1 VLFHVVLQDVRFAA
15 CEPGRIHTSAG
26 SQTSRN
32 SSFRN
37 FIFAFI
43 LFTVLVSPLA
53 VSAQAAPV
61 LAPVPATQSG
71 VFTDSIGVV
80 THLSYTDT
88 LYYTDFPAIAQ
99 ELQTLGVHH
108 IRDGYYPWAQSSP
121 IVQAHQQLASM
132 GIKCT
137 YVIPYQSLSS
147 HAQTVQ
153 MVGQITSFSH
163 EVGDME
169 AVEPPNECDVSG
181 ECNGYGTPAIKNE
194 IGFLGVVF
202 DSGFSL
208 NVPYLGP
215 SFVLPQSYPTAGNL
229 SSQMTINNL
238 HVYFGGR
245 NPGSTG
251 WGDFD
256 PQGNSYGSFN
266 YWLDQ
271 AAIDGPGRSSEITE
285 TGYLTY
291 PSTSTPYTVPESVEA
306 SYTPRTLLLAYEHGF
321 KRTFLYELLDEV
333 SSPGYGLLRA
343 DMSPRPAF
351 TAVQNLISILS
362 DTTTV
367 FTPKPLSYAI
377 TGGDSTLNQ
386 VLLEKRDGSYWLVLW
401 LEKSSW
407 NADTATP
414 IAVAPEQAT
423 LTLNSTYSAEQVYQ
437 FNTQGTY
444 TTSAPATVTNN
455 AAKTHTTSFPVS
467 DQITIVHIV
476 P

>member
-1 VLFHVVLQDVRFAA
+1 M
-15 CEPGRIHTSAG
+15 PST
-26 SQTSRN
+26 
-32 SSFRN
+32 
-37 FIFAFI
+37 
-43 LFTVLVSPLA
+43 
-53 VSAQAAPV
+53 QA
-61 LAPVPATQSG
+61 G
-71 VFTDSIGVV
+71 VFTDSVGVV

-88 LYYTDFPAIAQ
+88 LYYNDFPAIAQ
-99 ELQTLGVHH
+99 ELQILGVHH
-108 IRDGYYPWAQSSP
+108 IRDGYYPWGPSSP

-147 HAQTVQ
+147 HAQLLQ
-153 MVGQITSFSH
+153 MVGQVTSFSR

-181 ECNGYGTPAIKNE
+181 GCNGYGAPAIKNE
-194 IGFLGVVF
+194 ISFLGVVF
-202 DSGFSL
+202 DSGFLL
-208 NVPYLGP
+208 NIPYLGP
-215 SFVLPQSYPTAGNL
+215 SFVLPASYPAAGNL
-229 SSQMTINNL
+229 SSAMKFNNL

-266 YWLDQ
+266 WWRDQ

-285 TGYLTY
+285 TGYIAY
-291 PSTSTPYTVPESVEA
+291 PSTSTPYTLPESVEA
-306 SYTPRTLLLAYEHGF
+306 SYTPRTLLLAYERGF

-351 TAVQNLISILS
+351 TAVQNLIAILS
-362 DTTTV
+362 DSTTV
-367 FTPKPLSYAI
+367 FTPRPLSYAV

-386 VLLEKRDGSYWLVLW
+386 VLLEKHDGSYWLVLW

-407 NADTATP
+407 NAETATP
-414 IAVAPEQAT
+414 IAVAPEQVT
-423 LTLNSTYSAEQVYQ
+423 LTLSSSYSAEQVYQ
-437 FNTQGTY
+437 FNKQGTY
-444 TTSAPATVTNN
+444 TTSTPATLTNS

-467 DQITIVHIV
+467 DQVTIIHIV